1 MSANNANNKH
11 DRAKET
17 EKEREREGGR
27 KREREAKLR
36 RKLYIIMEAC
46 RELLESYGFM
56 SKATQ
61 LADLVGQILGWH
73 LLLGHKLAATTAC
86 RRPDR

>member
-17 EKEREREGGR
+17 EKERDRG
-27 KREREAKLR
+27 REAKLR

-73 LLLGHKLAATTAC
+73 LLLRHKLAATTAC
-86 RRPDR
+86 RLPDR